1 LKTGPDPVGELAGYT
16 GKEPA
21 EIHEVLK
28 DLSDEG
34 VLAVQ
39 NEKVTA
45 FIKEKA
51 WSLLSKRVF
60 G

>member
-1 LKTGPDPVGELAGYT
+1 VSELAGYT

-21 EIHEVLK
+21 DIHEVLK

-39 NEKVTA
+39 NDKVTA

-51 WSLLSKRVF
+51 WNLLSKRIF